1 MSSINFNES
10 AMVALNTLK
19 SINRGLADVQ
29 DQISTGKK
37 IATARDNAAIWSIST
52 VMESDVMA
60 FKTITDS
67 LNLGSSTVNV
77 ARSAAEQ
84 VTALL
89 QETKALIVSAQEENV
104 DRSSIQRDVDALKDQ
119 IGSIVDS
126 AQFNGLNLL
135 KGGDDVSLL
144 SSLNRDNANVVTAT
158 EITVGRADLRQA
170 EATAGT
176 TAITTG
182 NAGFAAVSGA
192 TVAADAD
199 GTVTFT
205 GGDIEA
211 GDTFN
216 LTIGGVAAQY
226 VASGSDTLN
235 DVVTGL
241 TTAFNAKNA
250 LEGTPQ
256 NVTLTANTV
265 ADPSA
270 TNVTITVGNDN
281 ANGGAAISLAASS
294 ASGGVAGG
302 KLEGL
307 IALDVTTDDGA
318 DLALA
323 EIDGMIQ
330 SAIDATAA
338 FGSAQNRIDI
348 QNDFVSSLI
357 QSLEA
362 GVSALT
368 DANLEEASARLQS
381 LQVQQQLNIQALT
394 IANQSPQAILALF
407 R

>member
-19 SINRGLADVQ
+19 SINRGLAEVQ

-37 IATARDNAAIWSIST
+37 ISTARDNAAIWSIST
-52 VMESDVMA
+52 VMESDVMS

-182 NAGFAAVSGA
+182 NAGFAAVSDANAAAGA
-192 TVAADAD
+192 TE
-199 GTVTFT
+199 TVTFT
-205 GGDIEA
+205 AGEIVA
-211 GDTFN
+211 GDTYN
-216 LTIGGVAAQY
+216 ITLGGVTAQY

-256 NVTLTANTV
+256 TVSLTANTV
-265 ADPSA
+265 ADPV
-270 TNVTITVGNDN
+270 TGNVSISVENT
-281 ANGGAAISLAASS
+281 GAAAVSVAASS
-294 ASGGVAGG
+294 FTDGVAGG

-307 IALDVTTDDGA
+307 IALDVTTDEGA

>member
-37 IATARDNAAIWSIST
+37 ISTARDNAAIWSIST
-52 VMESDVMA
+52 VMESDVMS

-170 EATAGT
+170 EGTAGT

-182 NAGFAAVSGA
+182 DAGFAAVSDASAAAGA
-192 TVAADAD
+192 TE
-199 GTVTFT
+199 TVTFT
-205 GGDIEA
+205 AGEIVS
-211 GDTFN
+211 GDTYN
-216 LTIGGVAAQY
+216 ITLGGVSAQY
-226 VASGSDTLN
+226 IASGSDTLN

-241 TTAFNAKNA
+241 TTAFNAKNV

-256 NVTLTANTV
+256 TVTLTANTV
-265 ADPSA
+265 ADPA
-270 TNVTITVGNDN
+270 TGNVSISVENT
-281 ANGGAAISLAASS
+281 GAAAVTVAASS
-294 ASGGVAGG
+294 FTDGVAGG

-307 IALDVTTDDGA
+307 IALDVTTDEGA

>member
-10 AMVALNTLK
+10 AMVALGTLK
-19 SINRGLADVQ
+19 SINRGLAEVQ

-37 IATARDNAAIWSIST
+37 ISTARDNAAIWSIST
-52 VMESDVMA
+52 VMESDVMS

-176 TAITTG
+176 TAIASG
-182 NAGFAAVSGA
+182 EAGFAAVSGA
-192 TVAADAD
+192 SVAAAAS

-205 GGDIEA
+205 AGEIVG

-216 LTIGGVAAQY
+216 ITVGGVTAQY

-250 LEGTPQ
+250 LEASPQ

-265 ADPSA
+265 ADPTS
-270 TNVTITVGNDN
+270 TNVTIGVANDN
-281 ANGGAAISLAASS
+281 ASGGDAITLASS
-294 ASGGVAGG
+294 SLTGGVAGG

-307 IALDVTTDDGA
+307 IALDVTTDEGA
-318 DLALA
+318 TQALA

-348 QNDFVSSLI
+348 QNDFVSNLI